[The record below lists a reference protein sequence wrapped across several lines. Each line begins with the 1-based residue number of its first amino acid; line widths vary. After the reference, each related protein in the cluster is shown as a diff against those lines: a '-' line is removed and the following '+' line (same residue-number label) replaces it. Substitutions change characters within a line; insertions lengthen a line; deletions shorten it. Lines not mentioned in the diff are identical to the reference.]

1 MRHAI
6 VIGGGPAGS
15 VAALSLARSGWG
27 VTLVEQHR
35 FPRDKVCGECLSA
48 LGAEVLSRLGLFDEL
63 LRHEPARLS
72 RTSLHA
78 PSGAS
83 VTAILPRPMWGV
95 SRVSL
100 DGMLLDAARR
110 EGVAVRQPARAE
122 AVEPGLRPSVALRDL
137 VTNSIETINAD
148 CVIVADGK
156 AALLGGGDGPPR
168 PTADLGIKSHF
179 TNVDGPDDCIELFG
193 TADCYGGLA
202 PIEGGRW
209 NAAFSVPATRV
220 RDSRGDLDALFT
232 QLVSENV
239 TLARRLAGASRAG
252 PWLAAPLPRF
262 AVQRRWPQNVIPVGN
277 AAAAIEPIGG
287 EGMGLAIRSAE
298 LGAAALAGS
307 ETWHSRSAHRLAADY
322 RKLWS
327 ARGLACRAAA
337 RAVSSRRHA
346 DRFMPLLEMVPASVR
361 PVLAMMGK

>member
-1 MRHAI
+1 VRSAI

-15 VAALSLARSGWG
+15 VAALLLARSGWG

-48 LGAEVLSRLGLFDEL
+48 LGAEVLTRLALFDEL
-63 LRHEPARLS
+63 LRHRPVRLS

-78 PSGAS
+78 PGGAS
-83 VTAILPRPMWGV
+83 VTTTLPRPMWGV
-95 SRVSL
+95 SRVVL

-110 EGVAVRQPARAE
+110 EGVRVLQPARAE
-122 AVEPGLRPSVALRDL
+122 AVEPGPQSLVRLRDL
-137 VTNSIETINAD
+137 VTNAIETIAAD

-156 AALLGGGDGPPR
+156 AALLGNDGPPR

-179 TNVDGPDDCIELFG
+179 TNVDGPADCIELFG

-202 PIEGGRW
+202 PIEGDRW

-220 RDSRGDLDALFT
+220 RDSGGNLDALFA
-232 QLVSENV
+232 QLVVENV
-239 TLARRLAGASRAG
+239 TLARRLAGATRAG

-262 AVQRRWPQNVIPVGN
+262 SVQRRWPQNVIPVGN

-287 EGMGLAIRSAE
+287 EGMGLALRSAE
-298 LGAAALAGS
+298 LAAAALTGS
-307 ETWHSRSAHRLAADY
+307 GNWHVRSAHRLAADY

-327 ARGLACRAAA
+327 ARALACRAAA
-337 RAVSSRRHA
+337 RAVSSRRYA
-346 DRFMPLLEMVPASVR
+346 DRFMPLLEIVPGSVR
-361 PVLAMMGK
+361 SVLAVMGK

>member
-1 MRHAI
+1 VRRAI
-6 VIGGGPAGS
+6 VIGGGPAGT
-15 VAALSLARSGWG
+15 VAALLLARQGWG

-48 LGAEVLSRLGLFDEL
+48 LGAEVLTRVGLFDEL
-63 LRHEPARLS
+63 FRHQPVRLT

-83 VTAILPRPMWGV
+83 VTTRLPRPMWGV
-95 SRVSL
+95 SRVVL

-122 AVEPGLRPSVALRDL
+122 AVEPGGVPMVRVRDL
-137 VTNSIETINAD
+137 LTNQTELLSAD
-148 CVIVADGK
+148 RVIVADGK
-156 AALLGGGDGPPR
+156 AALLGDDGPPP
-168 PTADLGIKSHF
+168 PTGDLGIKSHF
-179 TNVDGPDDCIELFG
+179 TGIDGPADCIELFG

-209 NAAFSVPATRV
+209 NAAFSVPAGRV
-220 RDSRGDLDALFT
+220 RASHGNLDAVFA
-232 QLVSENV
+232 QLVPENV
-239 TLARRLAGASRAG
+239 TLARRLAKATRTS

-262 AVQRRWPQNVIPVGN
+262 AVRGRWPENVIPVGN

-298 LGAAALAGS
+298 LAAAAL
-307 ETWHSRSAHRLAADY
+307 TRSPQWGVDAADRLALHY
-322 RKLWS
+322 RQLWS
-327 ARGLACRAAA
+327 TRGLACRAAA
-337 RAVSSRRHA
+337 RAVSSRRRA
-346 DRFMPLLEMVPASVR
+346 NRFMPLVRAAPATLR
-361 PVLAMMGK
+361 PFLALMGK

>member
-1 MRHAI
+1 MRRAI

-15 VAALSLARSGWG
+15 VAALLLARHGWA

-48 LGAEVLSRLGLFDEL
+48 LGAEVLARLGLFDEL
-63 LRHEPARLS
+63 HARGPARLG

-78 PSGAS
+78 PAGAS
-83 VTAILPRPMWGV
+83 ATTRLPRPMWGV
-95 SRVSL
+95 SRVVL

-110 EGVAVRQPARAE
+110 EGVVIRQPARAE
-122 AVEPGLRPSVALRDL
+122 VVEPGVPPSVRLRDL
-137 VTNSIETINAD
+137 VTNAIDQIGAN
-148 CVIVADGK
+148 CVVVADGK
-156 AALLGGGDGPPR
+156 AALLGDDGPPP
-168 PTADLGIKSHF
+168 PTRDLGIKTHF
-179 TNVDGPDDCIELFG
+179 THVDGPADCIELFG

-209 NAAFSVPATRV
+209 NAAFSVPAARA
-220 RDSRGDLDALFT
+220 RDSRGDLDAVFA

-239 TLARRLAGASRAG
+239 TLARRLANATRTG

-262 AVQRRWPQNVIPVGN
+262 ALRGRWPQNVVPVGN

-298 LGAAALAGS
+298 LAAEALSGSLQWDAHAAG
-307 ETWHSRSAHRLAADY
+307 RLAAHY
-322 RKLWS
+322 RRLWS
-327 ARGLACRAAA
+327 TRGLACRAAA
-337 RAVSSRRHA
+337 RAVSSRRRA
-346 DRFMPLLEMVPASVR
+346 DRFMPLVRVAPATLR
-361 PVLAMMGK
+361 PFLALMGK

>member
-1 MRHAI
+1 MRSAI

-15 VAALSLARSGWG
+15 VAALLLARSGWD

-48 LGAEVLSRLGLFDEL
+48 LGAEILTRLGLFDEL
-63 LRHEPARLS
+63 LRHNPVRLC

-78 PSGAS
+78 PGGAS
-83 VTAILPRPMWGV
+83 VATTLPRPMWGV
-95 SRVSL
+95 SRVVL
-100 DGMLLDAARR
+100 DGMLLDAAGR
-110 EGVAVRQPARAE
+110 EGVVVRQPARAE
-122 AVEPGLRPSVALRDL
+122 AVEPGPQPLVRLRDL
-137 VTNSIETINAD
+137 VTNAIETIAAD

-156 AALLGGGDGPPR
+156 AALLGNDGPPR

-179 TNVDGPDDCIELFG
+179 TNVDGPADCIELFG

-202 PIEGGRW
+202 PIEGDRW
-209 NAAFSVPATRV
+209 NAAFSVPAARV
-220 RDSRGDLDALFT
+220 RDNRGDLDAVFA

-239 TLARRLAGASRAG
+239 TLARRFARATRAS

-262 AVQRRWPQNVIPVGN
+262 GIRGRWPQNVVPMGN

-298 LGAAALAGS
+298 LAATALRGAHNWNA
-307 ETWHSRSAHRLAADY
+307 RSAQVLAADY
-322 RKLWS
+322 RRLWS

-337 RAVSSRRHA
+337 RAVSSRCQA
-346 DRFMPLLEMVPASVR
+346 NRFMPLLRAAPACVR
-361 PVLAMMGK
+361 PVLALMGK